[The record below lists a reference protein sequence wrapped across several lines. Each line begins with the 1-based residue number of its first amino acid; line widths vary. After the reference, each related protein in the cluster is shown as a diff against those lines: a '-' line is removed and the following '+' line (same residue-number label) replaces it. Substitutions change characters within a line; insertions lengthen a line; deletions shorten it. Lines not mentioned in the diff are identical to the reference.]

1 VVQPDVM
8 TRGTSLAGIASV
20 GGSLAWTY
28 AAQRL
33 PVALSAQLI
42 TMETL
47 FGTIFGLLVRHRWP
61 TLAESF
67 GMTLL
72 LMGVLAVIRIVYGQ
86 QALKL
91 DRRSA

>member
-1 VVQPDVM
+1 VDV
-8 TRGTSLAGIASV
+8 RLATI
-20 GGSLAWTY
+20 
-28 AAQRL
+28 
-33 PVALSAQLI
+33 VALSAQLI

-47 FGTIFGLLVRHRWP
+47 FGTIFGLLVRHRRP

-72 LMGVLAVIRIVYGQ
+72 LIGVLAVIRIVYGQ
-86 QALKL
+86 QVLKL